1 MGGLEANIFNKAL
14 LLVLN
19 FGLYQIMKLIVKSFT
34 TNLPERPQLVGN
46 TLLKTHLRTSKWLIR
61 VRAVVSS
68 KLSLAARS

>member
-46 TLLKTHLRTSKWLIR
+46 RLLKTHLRTSKWLIR
-61 VRAVVSS
+61 VRAVV
-68 KLSLAARS
+68 